1 MISWTTVEG
10 EGTYMEAPNGEP
22 EPPPWNKATPLTWGG
37 QKNPI
42 PGDTGVTHA
51 DIDYGL
57 A

>member
-1 MISWTTVEG
+1 
-10 EGTYMEAPNGEP
+10 MEQGNTPNM
-22 EPPPWNKATPLTWGG
+22 GG

-42 PGDTGVTHA
+42 PGDAGVTHA

>member
-1 MISWTTVEG
+1 MK
-10 EGTYMEAPNGEP
+10 TYMPLNGLRWSRNSGSANCDMP
-22 EPPPWNKATPLTWGG
+22 QSVVFGRPGGG

>member
-1 MISWTTVEG
+1 MKE
-10 EGTYMEAPNGEP
+10 PNGEP
-22 EPPPWNKATPLTWGG
+22 EPPLWNKATNGG

-42 PGDTGVTHA
+42 PGDAGVTHA

>member
-1 MISWTTVEG
+1 MAS
-10 EGTYMEAPNGEP
+10 MEQGNNPNM
-22 EPPPWNKATPLTWGG
+22 GG